1 MIRVS
6 CAALCRFL
14 VDDRYLLLLNKN
26 RRAKNIYELSP
37 VGGALEFYNPVFLQS
52 LSVKLENP
60 DTKDLRFE
68 IDPPHLDTFRTWFYR
83 REERETDPYREIH
96 EELTHE
102 ANVVYDLRREDLD
115 IRFLHIRED
124 QRPTERQGQTGLF
137 TQYFLEIFEV
147 KVLSESVKL
156 RLNRAKSSS
165 GVLLVSETVARA
177 GQPIELN
184 VDGAVRVVKLNTA
197 ALFNA

>member
-6 CAALCRFL
+6 CAALCRFM

-37 VGGALEFYNPVFLQS
+37 VGGALEFYNPAFLQS
-52 LSVKLENP
+52 LSAKLENP
-60 DTKDLRFE
+60 DTQDLRFE
-68 IDPPHLDTFRTWFYR
+68 IDSPRLETFRDWFYR

-96 EELTHE
+96 EELAHE

-115 IRFLHIRED
+115 IRFLHITED
-124 QRPTERQGQTGLF
+124 QKTTQRQGQTGLF
-137 TQYFLEIFEV
+137 THYFLEIFEV

-156 RLNRAKSSS
+156 RLKRAKPSS
-165 GVLLVSETVARA
+165 GVLLVSEAVVQT
-177 GQPIELN
+177 GQSIELN
-184 VDGAVRVVKLNTA
+184 VDGAVRAVKLNTA
-197 ALFNA
+197 ALFSP